1 MFYGS
6 YVLDGKKH
14 AAIYYSW
21 PLFHRDTFSPLC
33 EEITVI
39 PFETHGKS
47 YADRRESVYN
57 TAVEW
62 SNYSEAWPLS
72 WGELQTVADW
82 FYRMGKRYGLLTEF
96 RENGLC

>member
-6 YVLDGKKH
+6 YVLNGEKH
-14 AAIYYSW
+14 AAIYFSGEEW
-21 PLFHRDTFSPLC
+21 ARDTFNPLC

-47 YADRRESVYN
+47 YADRRESVWN

-62 SNYSEAWPLS
+62 SNCEAWPLS
-72 WGELQTVADW
+72 WGEVQTVADW